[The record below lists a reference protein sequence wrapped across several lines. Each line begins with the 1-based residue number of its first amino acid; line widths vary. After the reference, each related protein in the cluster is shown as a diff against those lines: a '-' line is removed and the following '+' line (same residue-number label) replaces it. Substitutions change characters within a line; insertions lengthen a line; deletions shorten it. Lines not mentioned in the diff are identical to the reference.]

1 MDRST
6 LVCLRA
12 ISSTRVVRAFRGGG
26 ERRGREGTGGKEG
39 VAEGRLGKLEFAQ
52 QRCSIGFDRGAAG
65 CLAATTELYLS
76 AV

>member
-26 ERRGREGTGGKEG
+26 ERREGKEG

-52 QRCSIGFDRGAAG
+52 QRCSIGFDHGAAG

>member
-12 ISSTRVVRAFRGGG
+12 ISSTRVVRAFRGGRG
-26 ERRGREGTGGKEG
+26 EEGTGGKEG